1 VGRWRRKAPEGLLS
15 KLFVVATPI
24 GNLEDVSARALRV
37 LGEAS
42 AIAAEDTRVTA
53 RLLARHGIRKPLLSY
68 RAPVERRGL
77 PRVMAALDA
86 GDVALVSDAGTPT
99 LSDPGQALVTAAWA
113 AGHTVVPIPG
123 PSSVTAALSI
133 AGYGGPGFTF
143 LGYLPRKPGELR
155 RLLESLRDDPRPA
168 VAFESPFRIKKSLG
182 LLAET
187 LPQRSVTLTRELTK
201 LHEEV
206 LRGTA
211 AEVSAALGE
220 RTRGEF
226 TLVVSGA

>member
-1 VGRWRRKAPEGLLS
+1 
-15 KLFVVATPI
+15 VVATPI

-37 LGEAS
+37 LSEVG

-53 RLLARHGIRKPLLSY
+53 RLLARHAIRKPMISY

-77 PRVMAALDA
+77 PRVLAALDG

-99 LSDPGQALVTAAWA
+99 LSDPGAQLVNAAWA

-123 PSSVTAALSI
+123 PSAIASALSV

-143 LGYLPRKPGELR
+143 VGYLPRKPGDMR
-155 RLLESLRDDPRPA
+155 RLLRTLVDDPRPA
-168 VAFESPFRIKKSLG
+168 VAFESPYRARKSLA
-182 LLAET
+182 LIEEV
-187 LPQRSVTLTRELTK
+187 LPERHVTLARELTK
-201 LHEEV
+201 LHEQV

-211 AEVSAALGE
+211 AEVAAALGE
-220 RTRGEF
+220 KVRGEI
-226 TLVVSGA
+226 TLVIGGSSQT

>member
-1 VGRWRRKAPEGLLS
+1 MSR
-15 KLFVVATPI
+15 LFVVATPI
-24 GNLEDVSARALRV
+24 GNLEDLSARAIRI
-37 LGEAS
+37 LGEVS
-42 AIAAEDTRVTA
+42 AIAAEDTRVTS

-77 PRVMAALDA
+77 PRVMAALDD

-143 LGYLPRKPGELR
+143 LGYLPRKPGDMR
-155 RLLESLRDDPRPA
+155 RLLASLSEDARPA
-168 VAFESPFRIKKSLG
+168 VAFESPFRIRKSLQ
-182 LLAET
+182 LIAES
-187 LPQRSVTLTRELTK
+187 LPERSITVTRELTK

-206 LRGTA
+206 MRGTA
-211 AEVSAALGE
+211 AEILGTLGD
-220 RTRGEF
+220 RARGEF
-226 TLVVSGA
+226 TLVFSGA

>member
-1 VGRWRRKAPEGLLS
+1 MARRSVS

-37 LGEAS
+37 LGEVS

-53 RLLARHGIRKPLLSY
+53 RLLSRHGIRKPMLSY

-77 PRVMAALDA
+77 PRVLAALEE

-99 LSDPGQALVTAAWA
+99 ISDPGQALVTAAWA
-113 AGHTVVPIPG
+113 AGHSVVPVPG

-143 LGYLPRKPGELR
+143 LGYLPRKQGEMR
-155 RLLESLRDDPRPA
+155 RLLDALRDDPRPA
-168 VAFESPFRIKKSLG
+168 VAFESPYRIAKSLALIAESLPDRG
-182 LLAET
+182 LT
-187 LPQRSVTLTRELTK
+187 VTRELTK

-211 AEVSAALGE
+211 SEVLTALGD
-220 RTRGEF
+220 RARGEF
-226 TLVVSGA
+226 TLVISGE